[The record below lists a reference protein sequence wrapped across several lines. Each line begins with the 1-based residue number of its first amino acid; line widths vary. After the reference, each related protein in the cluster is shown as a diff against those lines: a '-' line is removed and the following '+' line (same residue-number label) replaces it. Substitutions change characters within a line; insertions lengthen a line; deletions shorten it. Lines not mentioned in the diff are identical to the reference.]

1 MTVLQHLVI
10 FHTNFD
16 THCLLKP
23 NLQTRNSAVTAVC
36 LIVPENFEKLS
47 LYKCIYC
54 LNTILVKFS
63 PSDVMK

>member
-1 MTVLQHLVI
+1 MTSEAL
-10 FHTNFD
+10 
-16 THCLLKP
+16 
-23 NLQTRNSAVTAVC
+23 LQTRNSAVTAVC
-36 LIVPENFEKLS
+36 LIVLENFEKLS